1 MGTRRQCQ
9 ERAAYAAGSSP
20 DSGTR
25 FRFARIARS
34 GSVWPA
40 ALLAALVILGLL
52 ARESVAQVLDDH
64 VQSHALRYA
73 GMIERAFG
81 RLHGHIRHRSTAATS
96 WTGAAVPPAATGWEA
111 TWTQAGLRARY
122 CDNFLVVY
130 VEPAALKGT
139 GRDHRAIQQARHS
152 FLPERET
159 GVRAPMLG
167 WLEAA
172 TVRDAQGTLWPLPAC
187 ALSAYTGVLP
197 SGRAALAGEVIDP
210 WLDLR
215 ERVTFETRER
225 ACPAGQHGAQRE
237 RRTVTQEFNAHGVA
251 AGPQAFG
258 PWEVSPGSWCRD
270 DYVAFDVFTR
280 PCSWF
285 QGEPFNATLNGI
297 ETWRIP
303 IEVTAAGRAFG
314 GAEFVAT
321 TCWVPP
327 GPVPVPTST
336 VADVQQSRTLDCPAD
351 HEGAIEQ
358 RRTETT
364 ATTTYPWGQ
373 APLVSV
379 EYTNWKEVSNT
390 CTAIV
395 DTQNDQRGN
404 DGDMADGFVD
414 GDPEPGDSNA
424 GGRTGGNNFGGGD
437 GNYGGPADK

>member
-1 MGTRRQCQ
+1 MYTAASSHRSENPRIGKRQ
-9 ERAAYAAGSSP
+9 RKLRTG
-20 DSGTR
+20 R
-25 FRFARIARS
+25 
-34 GSVWPA
+34 VWPA
-40 ALLAALVILGLL
+40 ALLGALVVLGLL
-52 ARESVAQVLDDH
+52 ARESAAQTLDDH

-96 WTGAAVPPAATGWEA
+96 WTGAAVPPPATGWET

-130 VEPAALKGT
+130 IEPAALKGT

-172 TVRDAQGTLWPLPAC
+172 TVQDAQGMVWPLPAC
-187 ALSAYTGVLP
+187 ALSAYTGFLP

-215 ERVTFETRER
+215 ARVSFETRER
-225 ACPAGQHGAQRE
+225 ACPAGQHGALRE
-237 RRTVTQEFNAHGVA
+237 RRTVTQEFNAHGTA
-251 AGPQAFG
+251 AGPQTFG
-258 PWEVSPGSWCRD
+258 PWQASPGSWCRD

-285 QGEPFNATLNGI
+285 QGEPFNATLTGI
-297 ETWRIP
+297 ETWRVP
-303 IEVTAAGRAFG
+303 IEVTAAGRAFQ
-314 GAEFVAT
+314 GAEFVST
-321 TCWVPP
+321 TCWIPP

-336 VADVQQSRTLDCPAD
+336 VADVLQSRTLGCPPD
-351 HEGAIEQ
+351 HEGSIEQ
-358 RRTETT
+358 QRTQTT

-379 EYTNWKEVSNT
+379 EYTNWNEVSNT
-390 CTAIV
+390 CAAIV
-395 DTQNDQRGN
+395 LVQNDQDGRG
-404 DGDMADGFVD
+404 DGDMADGHLD
-414 GDPEPGDSNA
+414 GDPEPGDSEPP
-424 GGRTGGNNFGGGD
+424 GGGSFSNGD
-437 GNYGGPADK
+437 GPSGNDGPGGK